1 MAFVEWTEENSV
13 GLSLFDTQHKQ
24 LFKYLNEMFDAMKLG
39 KGNDVLT
46 STLTNLGNYTI
57 THFAAEENLMT
68 KHKYPGMTAHIK
80 EHTKF
85 VEKVEALIADHK
97 AGKPVLSIEI
107 TQFVKNWIINHIN
120 VSDKAYTEF
129 FYSKGEK

>member
-1 MAFVEWTEENSV
+1 MAFVEWTQENSV
-13 GLSLFDTQHKQ
+13 GISLFDNQHKQ
-24 LFKYLNEMFDAMKLG
+24 LFQYLNQIFDAMKLG

-46 STLTNLGNYTI
+46 ATLTNLAKYTV

-68 KHKYPGMTAHIK
+68 KYKYPGMTAHVK

-85 VEKVEALIADHK
+85 VEKVEALIADHN

-120 VSDKAYTEF
+120 VSDKAYTDF
-129 FYSKGEK
+129 FVSNGEK